1 MFLKKAVQLLKKKK
15 GDIVVLNNCNWK
27 KIWNKRFQ
35 KPLNDLENFNYLK
48 KNNEKYLTEIGGTPK
63 KLAHIKGQFAGLFK
77 ITPKGWSYILNFIK
91 KDKVNIKKIDITTFF
106 SLFLKKN
113 RFIIKIV
120 DYKGMWFEIDTVK
133 DLKILN
139 SRKII

>member
-1 MFLKKAVQLLKKKK
+1 MYNFIFDIVFKKSCSIIKKKE

-63 KLAHIKGQFAGLFK
+63 KLAHIKDNLQ
-77 ITPKGWSYILNFIK
+77 
-91 KDKVNIKKIDITTFF
+91 D
-106 SLFLKKN
+106 FL
-113 RFIIKIV
+113 R
-120 DYKGMWFEIDTVK
+120 
-133 DLKILN
+133 
-139 SRKII
+139 